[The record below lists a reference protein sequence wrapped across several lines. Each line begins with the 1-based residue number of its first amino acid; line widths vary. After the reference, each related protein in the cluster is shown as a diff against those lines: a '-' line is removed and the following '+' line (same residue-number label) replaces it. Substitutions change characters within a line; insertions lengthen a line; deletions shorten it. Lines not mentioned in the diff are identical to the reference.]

1 MLMAELP
8 IQVPPTLARV
18 FGFNEAAVIQ
28 TIRFWLDPNSHPYSA
43 LHFQD
48 GCYWIP
54 DLFEHLYQKFPFWD
68 EDEIAYMGAKF
79 EQSGILMV
87 LQDTSQGLGE
97 SREKITYHTLNPDLL
112 NENSAATVK
121 LVPAVPFINDI
132 LPSANENARAQSS
145 FAAEVHRRGENVYAL
160 EVQDT
165 GHFLACELFLEIQKA
180 GEALRAGELPSREV
194 FCHFPKIDDERLKEF
209 VWNDPTLQK
218 ILMGVFQMSILKQLF
233 LFCEAHTA
241 SKLVIFT
248 DDAEAN
254 ELKIY
259 RDFLATQQG
268 QNPTA
273 TREKWGGQWGYKW
286 GESPGIGMLIPVSPE
301 VFSAWLSFAE
311 TTIIRFRQVLW
322 REQKTNPSIH
332 YYLKSRRLPEV

>member
-8 IQVPPTLARV
+8 IQVPPALARV

-28 TIRFWLDPNSHPYSA
+28 TIQFWLDPNSHPYFA
-43 LHFQD
+43 LHFKD
-48 GCYWIP
+48 DRYWIP
-54 DLFEHLYQKFPFWD
+54 DLFEHLYQKFSFWD
-68 EDEIAYMGAKF
+68 EEEIAYMGAKF

-87 LQDTSQGLGE
+87 LPDTSQGFGE
-97 SREKITYHTLNPDLL
+97 SMGKITYHTLNLDLL
-112 NENSAATVK
+112 NANNVAAVK
-121 LVPAVPFINDI
+121 LVPAAPFINDI
-132 LPSANENARAQSS
+132 LPSANENANTQSS
-145 FAAEVHRRGENVYAL
+145 FAAEVHRRGETIYAL

-165 GHFLACELFLEIQKA
+165 VHFLACELFLEIQEA
-180 GEALRAGELPSREV
+180 GDALRADELPSREV
-194 FCHFPKIDDERLKEF
+194 FCHFPKIDDEQLKESI
-209 VWNDPTLQK
+209 WNDPTLHE

-259 RDFLATQQG
+259 RDFLAQKIQK
-268 QNPTA
+268 PT
-273 TREKWGGQWGYKW
+273 TTGEKWGYKW
-286 GESPGIGMLIPVSPE
+286 GESPGIGMLIPISPE
-301 VFSAWLSFAE
+301 TFGAWLSFAE
-311 TTIIRFRQVLW
+311 SATIRFRQILW
-322 REQKTNPSIH
+322 REQKTNPAIH